1 MVKPRAAGG
10 FYRRFPQVTQLQ
22 WTENTPGSSRCWRTN
37 GPTASGG
44 GSIAETGP
52 HTLAAF
58 AFARLQ
64 RDPTFRHRFPGLRN
78 VYVCVESD
86 LLEDVRRQATE
97 HFPDGG
103 ELACYFPR
111 EHRLVFGVRHAGRGL
126 FTGAREELPA
136 TAGQT
141 IGMIVDVLTK
151 DPDWTDTFLTVSTH
165 DVEKQSL
172 LG

>member
-1 MVKPRAAGG
+1 M
-10 FYRRFPQVTQLQ
+10 
-22 WTENTPGSSRCWRTN
+22 
-37 GPTASGG
+37 
-44 GSIAETGP
+44 AETDP
-52 HTLAAF
+52 HTVATL

-64 RDPTFRHRFPGLRN
+64 RDPGFRRRFPRLKN

-86 LLEDVRRQATE
+86 LLDDVRRQATE

-103 ELACYFPR
+103 EFACYFPQ
-111 EHRLVFGVRHAGRGL
+111 EKKLVFGVRHAGRGV
-126 FTGAREELPA
+126 FANAREVLPA

-141 IGMIVDVLTK
+141 IGMVVDILTK
-151 DPDWTDTFLTVSTH
+151 DPNWVDDFHAVSTR